1 MRYFSVFL
9 KKNYSISKNIRN
21 FAPRNHCLL
30 YTSDAADE

>member
-21 FAPRNHCLL
+21 FAPPKPYNGIVICVI
-30 YTSDAADE
+30 